1 MKLSE
6 CVSILVFS
14 QIYSF
19 VCLGVVQ
26 SGMYLEFVNT
36 RVIKHD
42 VETYFALHMKYFIF
56 FTDISE
62 YGTFY
67 KYIIYHGYQNFYQA
81 VAET

>member
-14 QIYSF
+14 QIYSY

-56 FTDISE
+56 FLLIYLNMVHFINTL
-62 YGTFY
+62 YTTGTRIFI
-67 KYIIYHGYQNFYQA
+67 KQ
-81 VAET
+81 

>member
-14 QIYSF
+14 QIYSY

-56 FTDISE
+56 LLIYLNMVHFINTL
-62 YGTFY
+62 YTTGTRIFI
-67 KYIIYHGYQNFYQA
+67 KQ
-81 VAET
+81 

>member
-14 QIYSF
+14 QIYSY
-19 VCLGVVQ
+19 VCLGVVHMVQ

-56 FTDISE
+56 F
-62 YGTFY
+62 Y
-67 KYIIYHGYQNFYQA
+67 
-81 VAET
+81 

>member
-14 QIYSF
+14 QIYSY

-56 FTDISE
+56 FTDVSLNMVHFINTL
-62 YGTFY
+62 YTTGTRIFI
-67 KYIIYHGYQNFYQA
+67 KQ
-81 VAET
+81 